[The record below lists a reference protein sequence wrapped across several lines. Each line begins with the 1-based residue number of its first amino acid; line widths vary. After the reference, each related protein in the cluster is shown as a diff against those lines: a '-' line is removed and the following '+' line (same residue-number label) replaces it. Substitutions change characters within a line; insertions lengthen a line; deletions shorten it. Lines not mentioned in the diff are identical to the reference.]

1 MKFDWSSYLEVA
13 KTLYNE
19 AISTSNQANSAS
31 INEAKIRSSI
41 SRAYY
46 SSFCLVRN
54 YLRDF
59 EGLNELKKNLGSNVH
74 RYIIKEIL
82 LSSQDTNFIN
92 LGNDLR
98 KLRDLRNEVDYDDEI
113 VFHKLNAKATQ
124 AFKYAENINKLLDII
139 KNKKIKKSQK

>member
-59 EGLNELKKNLGSNVH
+59 EGFNELKKNLGSNVH
-74 RYIIKEIL
+74 RYIIEEIL
-82 LSSQDTNFIN
+82 LISQDINFRD

-98 KLRDLRNEVDYDDEI
+98 NLRNLRNEVDYDDEI
-113 VFHKLNAKATQ
+113 VFHKLNAKATA
-124 AFKYAENINKLLDII
+124 AFKYADNINNKLLDVI
-139 KNKKIKKSQK
+139 KNKK